1 MYIVTRPSDSA
12 LSHPVGQIL
21 IIIIVIL
28 LAGILLLLLL
38 QYQISLSDQRIPC
51 VFEITKVRHLNEEEI
66 MNEDSYVVL
75 KNTDT
80 TVYQNWNLY
89 AKTFI
94 NGKLIATE
102 LPTLNADE
110 LAHTVNHHGV
120 QYLEGSGASGSRR
133 DHDALWYS
141 HALLAIDYSDHTI
154 HQGDRVTI
162 EIYDKTTN
170 QLISRD
176 TFPHT
181 DTKTRELMDEYFN
194 RLNA

>member
-1 MYIVTRPSDSA
+1 MYIVTCPSDSA
-12 LSHPVGQIL
+12 FSHHVGQIL

-28 LAGILLLLLL
+28 LAAIVLLLLL

-51 VFEITKVRHLNEEEI
+51 VFEITDIQHTKDGMTET
-66 MNEDSYVVL
+66 SYVVL

-80 TVYQNWNLY
+80 MAYENWNLY
-89 AKTFI
+89 AFTYVNDNRI
-94 NGKLIATE
+94 PAE
-102 LPTLNADE
+102 LPTLNNYE
-110 LAHTVNHHGV
+110 LISSVHHYGV
-120 QYLEGSGASGSRR
+120 QKLVGSQGRRENHDAYWYSGAV
-133 DHDALWYS
+133 
-141 HALLAIDYSDHTI
+141 LAIDYSDHTI